1 MSKFNILAQRPIL
14 LPDGEAPTIWAILT
28 HPLSAFYPDAM
39 HGYAYKLLA
48 RMGKNCEIYSCL
60 QHKIRDLRFQ
70 ILSTSLKMLTL
81 QVNKPWKPKKDNLAQ
96 KSFHGLHTLNF
107 NKERYGFLP
116 QQAIR

>member
-39 HGYAYKLLA
+39 HGYAA

-81 QVNKPWKPKKDNLAQ
+81 QVNKPWKPKKDFLAQ
-96 KSFHGLHTLNF
+96 KVSTACTH
-107 NKERYGFLP
+107 
-116 QQAIR
+116 

>member
-14 LPDGEAPTIWAILT
+14 LPDGEGAVRMGPTIWAILT

-48 RMGKNCEIYSCL
+48 RMGKKCEIYSCL

-81 QVNKPWKPKKDNLAQ
+81 QVNKPWKPKKTVLLKKFPRLA
-96 KSFHGLHTLNF
+96 HTEL
-107 NKERYGFLP
+107 
-116 QQAIR
+116 

>member
-14 LPDGEAPTIWAILT
+14 LPDGEAPTRWAILT

-39 HGYAYKLLA
+39 HEYAYKLLA

-81 QVNKPWKPKKDNLAQ
+81 QVNKPWKPKKRLFGSKVSTACT
-96 KSFHGLHTLNF
+96 H
-107 NKERYGFLP
+107 
-116 QQAIR
+116 